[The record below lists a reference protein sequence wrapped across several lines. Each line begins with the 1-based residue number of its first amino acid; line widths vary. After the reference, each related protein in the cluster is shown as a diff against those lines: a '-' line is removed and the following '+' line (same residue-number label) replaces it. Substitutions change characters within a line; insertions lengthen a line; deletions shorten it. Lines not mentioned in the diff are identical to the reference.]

1 MKEFLTRKDIMDLFS
16 ISRSTVIRLEKQGKL
31 KPIKLSPRKIV
42 YKRENIEDLI
52 EKGLKWTKHA
62 LYSLVKS

>member
-52 EKGLKWTKHA
+52 EKGLKA
-62 LYSLVKS
+62 SEMD

>member
-16 ISRSTVIRLEKQGKL
+16 ISRPTVIRLEKQGKL

-52 EKGLKWTKHA
+52 EKGLKA
-62 LYSLVKS
+62 SEMD

>member
-42 YKRENIEDLI
+42 YKRENIEELI
-52 EKGLKWTKHA
+52 EKGLKA
-62 LYSLVKS
+62 GEMD